1 MREAVVFTGEVT
13 PQQVHAQL
21 TEAAF
26 SVFFSRYET
35 ASVVVAESLSAGRPV
50 LCTAIPAIA
59 EVMDGHTGRMVPVE
73 DEAALTDALDWMLD
87 HADTFDG
94 AALQRKARR
103 LFAAEYIGQRFMEIY
118 PS

>member
-1 MREAVVFTGEVT
+1 M
-13 PQQVHAQL
+13 
-21 TEAAF
+21 
-26 SVFFSRYET
+26 
-35 ASVVVAESLSAGRPV
+35 AESLSAGRPV

-94 AALQRKARR
+94 AALQRKARQ
-103 LFAAEYIGQRFMEIY
+103 LFAAEYIGQRFLEIY